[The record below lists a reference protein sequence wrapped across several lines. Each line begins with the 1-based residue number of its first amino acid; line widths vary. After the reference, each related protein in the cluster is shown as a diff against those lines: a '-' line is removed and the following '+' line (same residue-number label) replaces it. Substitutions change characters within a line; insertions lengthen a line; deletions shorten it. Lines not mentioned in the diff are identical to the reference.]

1 MSKVKYISEAWQ
13 GGQSR
18 SDWDR
23 VIGGRMGG
31 CLIGY
36 CGGCGLVRVGEG
48 GSGGRTTDDR

>member
-13 GGQSR
+13 GGH
-18 SDWDR
+18 WDR

-31 CLIGY
+31 GLIGY
-36 CGGCGLVRVGEG
+36 CGGGGLVRFGEG